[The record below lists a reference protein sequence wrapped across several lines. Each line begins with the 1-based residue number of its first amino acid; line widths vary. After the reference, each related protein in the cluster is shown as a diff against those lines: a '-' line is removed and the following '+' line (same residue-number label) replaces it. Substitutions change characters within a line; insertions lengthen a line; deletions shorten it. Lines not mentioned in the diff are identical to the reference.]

1 MSKSHCE
8 EIQERYKELQQL
20 ALDFKKAVENAGKTG
35 NYQEAKKLKARWQ
48 VLTSETAKR
57 LIVTDADQEAIKK
70 KFNAN
75 DVYDVYYQPDLTLAG
90 RVKLENGIW
99 VPFSGDRLFT
109 QIAGE
114 TIVNASNIHTQPN
127 GNLAGRVW
135 LEGHSDVQD
144 FIQDENGELR
154 IFE

>member
-1 MSKSHCE
+1 MSKFHCE
-8 EIQERYKELQQL
+8 EIEKRYKELQKL
-20 ALDFKKAVENAGKTG
+20 VLDFKKTVEEAGKTG
-35 NYQEAKKLKARWQ
+35 DYKEAKKLKARWQ
-48 VLTSETAKR
+48 VLTLETAKN
-57 LIVTDADQEAIKK
+57 LIVTDTGKEAIKK
-70 KFNAN
+70 RFKAKNAYN
-75 DVYDVYYQPDLTLAG
+75 VYYQPDLTLAG
-90 RVKLENGIW
+90 RVRMESGNL
-99 VPFSGDRLFT
+99 VPFSGDRLYK

-114 TIVNASNIHTQPN
+114 TIVNALNIHTQPN